1 MGYAFSALL
10 LLANYSVVGFFLTIN
25 LPDNLTRAL
34 WIGAGALAFASG
46 WAPALTW
53 GLAAIVILFASNT
66 NYLMLGLGSGVG
78 WGFIM
83 YFARLQVQAFLA
95 GNKFGRFV
103 LLALLAATG
112 MGLGVLVDSPIGRT
126 WFPMLQR

>member
-1 MGYAFSALL
+1 MGYLFSALL
-10 LLANYSVVGFFLTIN
+10 LLATYSVLGFFLTIN
-25 LPDNLTRAL
+25 LADNTARAL
-34 WIGAGALAFASG
+34 WIGAGSLAFASG
-46 WAPALTW
+46 WAPALAW

-95 GNKFGRFV
+95 GNKFWRFV

-112 MGLGVLVDSPIGRT
+112 MGLGVLVDSPLGRT
-126 WFPMLQR
+126 WFPIQR